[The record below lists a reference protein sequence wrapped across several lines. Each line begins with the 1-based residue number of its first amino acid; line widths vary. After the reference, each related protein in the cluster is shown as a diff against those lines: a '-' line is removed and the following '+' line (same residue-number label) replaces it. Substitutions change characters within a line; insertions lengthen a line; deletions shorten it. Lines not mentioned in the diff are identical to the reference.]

1 MSYLGLWH
9 RDLRVFR
16 FRDQT
21 DETIFRRLRIDV
33 TLVDVNIYVV
43 TCDEKLSKIIK
54 SKSMFE
60 AWLILNGLIIRHK

>member
-1 MSYLGLWH
+1 MSNLGLWH
-9 RDLRVFR
+9 RDLRIFR

-43 TCDEKLSKIIK
+43 TCDEKLSKMIK
-54 SKSMFE
+54 SKGMFE
-60 AWLILNGLIIRHK
+60 ERLILNGLIIRYK